1 MENGRLKTWLVV
13 MTLALFGLNF
23 TPVMAQVM
31 EIEVIGGGYRLQG
44 PDVIQFP
51 NLTASLE
58 AQKSTRDIR
67 ELDAQNEESAE
78 TDHAKDYLYISD
90 MNGGNAFNVSV
101 SSTDLE
107 DAIIHKTIPKTN
119 FYIRNKN
126 GTGTDIV
133 AVSPGQ
139 PGLEGVAL
147 NADTNDFASLG
158 SEKILFSGSGQNPG
172 SWKIFPVFQIEIPAN
187 TNPGTYVST
196 LTFTII

>member
-1 MENGRLKTWLVV
+1 MENGRLKTWLVIINI
-13 MTLALFGLNF
+13 ALFGLNF

-51 NLTASLE
+51 NLTATLD
-58 AQKSTRDIR
+58 AQQSTRDIR
-67 ELDAQNEESAE
+67 DLDAQNEESAE
-78 TDHAKDYLYISD
+78 TVHAKDFIYISD

-107 DAIIHKTIPKTN
+107 DAVIHKTIPKAN
-119 FYIRNKN
+119 FYVKNKN
-126 GTGTDIV
+126 GTGADIV
-133 AVSPGQ
+133 SANPGQ
-139 PGLEGVAL
+139 PGLEGVTL
-147 NADTNDFASLG
+147 TSDTNSFVSL
-158 SEKILFSGSGQNPG
+158 ENERILFSGDGQSPG
-172 SWKIFPVFQIEIPAN
+172 TWKIFPVFKIEIPAN

>member
-1 MENGRLKTWLVV
+1 MENGRLKTWLVIINV
-13 MTLALFGLNF
+13 ALFGLNF

-51 NLTASLE
+51 NLTATLE
-58 AQKSTRDIR
+58 AQQSTRDIR
-67 ELDAQNEESAE
+67 ELDAQNEESSG
-78 TDHAKDYLYISD
+78 TDQAKDYLYISD

-107 DAIIHKTIPKTN
+107 DAIIHKIIPKTN

-133 AVSPGQ
+133 SANTGQ
-139 PGLEGVAL
+139 PGIAGVSL
-147 NADTNDFASLG
+147 NSDTDSFVSLG
-158 SEKILFSGSGQNPG
+158 NDRILFSGNGESPG
-172 SWKIFPVFQIEIPAN
+172 SWKIFPVFRIEIPAN